1 LRLLEIQLPIIA
13 AYINEKSMKLLIHPP
28 VDAERLTKIVA
39 AADFMAVVNAS
50 SENEALGHIPDS
62 DAFFGKMTPE
72 LLQVA
77 GQLRWVQSPTASL
90 EHYLFPE
97 LIEHQ
102 CMLSNMR
109 GLFSDVIADHVFGFI
124 LSFARNFHQYLRNQ
138 QNGDWAPVGN
148 EKMKQQEFLMGPCEV
163 TPVDSSHIHLSDS
176 TIGVVGAGFI
186 GQEICRRAAAFG
198 MRVLAVDPKC
208 EEVPGIVDQVWQ
220 PDRLPELLA
229 ESDFVVI
236 AAPHTPATFK
246 LFSSEKFQQMKS
258 TAYLINIGRGV
269 IVDLDDL
276 TTALQAGEIAGAG
289 LDVAE
294 IEPLPKDHPL
304 WRMPNVII
312 TPHVAAA
319 SPRISERH
327 LETLL
332 ENIRQFVKG
341 EPIKTLVDKEQW
353 F

>member
-1 LRLLEIQLPIIA
+1 
-13 AYINEKSMKLLIHPP
+13 MKLLIHPP
-28 VDAERLTKIVA
+28 VDETRLAKIVEA
-39 AADFMAVVNAS
+39 AGEMEVVNAQS
-50 SENEALGHIPDS
+50 DNEALGHIPDS
-62 DAFFGKMTPE
+62 DGFFGKMTPE

-97 LIEHQ
+97 LIQHQ

-124 LSFARNFHQYLRNQ
+124 LCFARNFPTYLRNQ
-138 QNGDWAPVGN
+138 QEGKWAPVGN

-163 TPVDSSHIHLSDS
+163 TPVDSSHIHLSDA

-186 GQEICRRAAAFG
+186 GREICQRASAFG
-198 MRVLAVDPKC
+198 MRVLAVDPIC
-208 EEVPGIVDQVWQ
+208 EEIPGIVDDVWN
-220 PDRLPELLA
+220 PDELPELLA
-229 ESDFVVI
+229 QSDFVVI
-236 AAPHTPATFK
+236 AAPHTPETFK
-246 LFSSEKFQQMKS
+246 LFSKEKFEQMKKS
-258 TAYLINIGRGV
+258 AYLINIGRGV
-269 IVDLDDL
+269 IVDLADL
-276 TTALQAGEIAGAG
+276 TEALQDGQIAGAG
-289 LDVAE
+289 LDVSE

-304 WRMPNVII
+304 WSMPNVII

-332 ENIRQFVKG
+332 ENVRAFANGDEIS
-341 EPIKTLVDKEQW
+341 TLVNKQQW